1 MMDPDSASR
10 TAGHVVGLWR
20 YPVKSMAGEPLAA
33 VDVGWHGFAGD
44 RRWAFV
50 RDGTSKQGFPW
61 LSIRQQPAMAR
72 CQPRFEDSGRPDQ
85 SPVRVRT
92 PGSGDFDI
100 ADPALVD
107 ALWPDGARLLKLDR
121 GTFDSFPLS
130 LVTTQTIDW
139 LGARVGRA
147 LDLRRFRMN
156 LVIRATDDRPFQED
170 EWLGRTLR
178 IGGVRLRVD
187 KRDGRCV
194 VITTDPDT
202 LERDPAILRVVAAER
217 DGCLGVYAST
227 VERGRVSVGD
237 AVLDDPPA

>member
-1 MMDPDSASR
+1 MLGR
-10 TAGHVVGLWR
+10 VVGLWR
-20 YPVKSMAGEPLAA
+20 YPVKSMAGQPLEAI
-33 VDVGWHGFAGD
+33 DIGWHGLAGD

-50 RDGTSKQGFPW
+50 RDGTSRVGFPW
-61 LSIRQQPAMAR
+61 LSIRQHPAMAR
-72 CQPRFEDSGRPDQ
+72 HQPYFVEPGRPDQ
-85 SPVRVRT
+85 SPTRVRT
-92 PGSGDFDI
+92 PGGGDFDV

-107 ALWPDGARLLKLDR
+107 SLWPDGAHLLKLDR
-121 GTFDSFPLS
+121 GTFDTFPLS
-130 LVTTQTIDW
+130 LITTQTIDW

-170 EWLGRTLR
+170 AWLGRTLR